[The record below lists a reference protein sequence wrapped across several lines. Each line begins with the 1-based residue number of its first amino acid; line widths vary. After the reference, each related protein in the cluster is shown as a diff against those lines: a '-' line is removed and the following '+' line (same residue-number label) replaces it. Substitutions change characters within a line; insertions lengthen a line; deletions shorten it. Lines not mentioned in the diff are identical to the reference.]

1 MTIQFAGEPRTIP
14 LLALRGYTVF
24 PGSSLSFEVARPASV
39 KALEAC
45 IERDQLIF
53 LVTQRDIRV
62 EEPSLRDLY
71 HIGTISRVKQMLRLP
86 GDNVRVLCEGVSR
99 AVLLRL
105 VREKPFLL
113 AVAGEVEEPAPVP
126 SLRSRSLVRA
136 AREAYEKYAEFA
148 PPAAKDVVL
157 NILAE
162 EDPARL
168 ADFTAANLNLSYQN
182 KQAVLSEISPEKRL
196 AKLCSVLKDEAEL
209 ARVGAS
215 IQSRVKEQMDKNQ
228 RDYFLREQ
236 IKAIRAELGDKE
248 DTQAECD
255 AYTEKL
261 DRLSLPAEVDEK
273 LRGEI
278 ARLSRMSTTS
288 PESGVVRTYLDT
300 CMALPW
306 NTETRD
312 KFDIRATERT
322 LNADHYGM
330 EDVKR
335 RVLEYIAVRQLSGG
349 VKSQIICLVGPPG
362 TGKTSIALSV
372 AKSIGRKCARVSLGG
387 ISDEAEIR
395 GHRRTYI
402 GAMPG
407 RIIHALSTA
416 GSRNCVMVLDEIDKL
431 GRDYKGDPSAALL
444 EVLDPEQNVSFRD
457 NYLELPFDLSQ
468 VLFIMTANTLD
479 TIPRPLLDRMEVI
492 EISGYTD
499 EEKVQIAK
507 RHLVKKQLKAHGMN
521 GHQLRIGEDAL
532 RRLIRGYTRESG
544 VRALEREIAAL
555 CRKAAVELVEGEGS
569 LVHIRA
575 ANLAKYL
582 GEPRYTDTTDTSC
595 DRVGLVNGLA
605 YTAVGGEMLQVE
617 VNLPSGDG
625 KLQLTGNLG
634 DVMKESAMAAI
645 SYIRTHAEELG
656 IDPEFYKKKD
666 IHIHFPEGAVPKDG
680 PSAGITITTA
690 LVSALTGR
698 PARANIAMTGEITLR
713 GRVLPI
719 GGLKEKTMAAYREGI
734 RTVIIPADNRKDLEK
749 IDPTVREGLQFL
761 TVSEVGEVL
770 AAALRPAAKDCCETA
785 ACMTEPVKNT
795 AKRTEICS

>member
-1 MTIQFAGEPRTIP
+1 MTIQFSGEPRTLP

-45 IERDQLIF
+45 VERDQLIF
-53 LVTQRDIRV
+53 LVTQKDIRT
-62 EEPSLRDLY
+62 EEPAQRDLY
-71 HIGTISRVKQMLRLP
+71 HVGTISRVKQMLRLP
-86 GDNVRVLCEGVSR
+86 GDNIRVLCEGVSR
-99 AVLLRL
+99 AVLLR
-105 VREKPFLL
+105 VAQDKPFLL
-113 AVAGEVEEPAPVP
+113 AVAGEIEEPEIA
-126 SLRSRSLVRA
+126 STLRVRSLVRA
-136 AREAYEKYAEFA
+136 VREAYESYAEFA

-162 EDPARL
+162 EDPATL
-168 ADFTAANLNLSYQN
+168 ADYTAANLNFTYQN
-182 KQAVLSEISPEKRL
+182 KQAVLSELNVEKRL
-196 AKLCSVLKDEAEL
+196 AVLCRVLREEGEL

-236 IKAIRAELGDKE
+236 LKAIRAELGDKE

-255 AYTEKL
+255 AYLEKL
-261 DRLSLPAEVDEK
+261 QKASLPAEAEEK
-273 LRGEI
+273 LRAEI
-278 ARLSRMSTTS
+278 GRLSRMATTS
-288 PESGVVRTYLDT
+288 PESAVVRTYLDT
-300 CMALPW
+300 CLSLPW
-306 NTETRD
+306 GVETRD
-312 KFDIRATERT
+312 KFDVRATERI
-322 LNADHYGM
+322 LHADHYGM

-335 RVLEYIAVRQLSGG
+335 RVLEYIAVLKLSGG

-362 TGKTSIALSV
+362 TGKTSIAMSV
-372 AKSIGRKCARVSLGG
+372 ARSLGRKCARVSLGG

-407 RIIHALSTA
+407 RIIQALQNA
-416 GSRNCVMVLDEIDKL
+416 GSKNCVVVLDEIDKL

-444 EVLDPEQNVSFRD
+444 EVLDPEQNANFRD
-457 NYLELPFDLSQ
+457 NYLELPFDLSR

-479 TIPRPLLDRMEVI
+479 TVPRPLLDRMEVI

-507 RHLVKKQLKAHGMN
+507 RHLLKKQLKAHGMN
-521 GHQLRIGEDAL
+521 ARQLRVGESAL
-532 RRLIRGYTRESG
+532 RRIIRGYTREAG
-544 VRALEREIAAL
+544 VRSLERQLAAL
-555 CRKAAVELVEGEGS
+555 CRKAALS
-569 LVHIRA
+569 LVDGETAAVHIKA
-575 ANLAKYL
+575 ENLKNYL
-582 GEPRYTDTTDTSC
+582 GEPRYTDSLDLGI

-617 VNLPSGDG
+617 VNLPAGDG

-680 PSAGITITTA
+680 PSAGITVTCA

-698 PARANIAMTGEITLR
+698 PTKSSVAMTGEVTLR

-734 RTVIIPADNRKDLEK
+734 RTVIIPADNCKDLEK
-749 IDPTVREGLQFL
+749 IDATVREGLEFVPVRE
-761 TVSEVGEVL
+761 VSEVL
-770 AAALRPAAKDCCETA
+770 KCALHPAAAEISGQHIPCPAHESSI
-785 ACMTEPVKNT
+785 
-795 AKRTEICS
+795 RTEIRS